1 MCLVYSPLFGFL
13 DSGNDADVS
22 EGDGVVVEDIDDD
35 GTCCPKTG
43 DGDDSMDED
52 AELLIAVASCGGE
65 WWVMVFSGDLG
76 SDFLGL
82 MLTGGERLM
91 E

>member
-1 MCLVYSPLFGFL
+1 
-13 DSGNDADVS
+13 
-22 EGDGVVVEDIDDD
+22 
-35 GTCCPKTG
+35 
-43 DGDDSMDED
+43 MDED